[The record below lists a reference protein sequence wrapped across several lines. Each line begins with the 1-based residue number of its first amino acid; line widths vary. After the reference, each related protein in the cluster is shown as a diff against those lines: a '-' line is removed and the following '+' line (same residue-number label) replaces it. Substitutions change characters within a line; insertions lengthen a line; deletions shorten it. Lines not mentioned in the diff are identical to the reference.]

1 MTEEQKNRRT
11 ELARENGR
19 KSRGPVSPTGKY
31 ASSMNAIAT
40 GKHVKVHKEIFPECD
55 ILYSSDDRES
65 FVRLHHKHLKQ
76 YKPHSDCEHAV
87 LRQMT
92 CELFEFQRLSEV
104 ETLALQRNLDS
115 VLREHPDVNTRE
127 QLLQGFHRAA
137 GEDKTHRMLERK
149 KKGHLSAYNSL
160 QRNLI
165 QLRKN
170 FPMQPPEPIDI
181 SADSHMAET
190 DVPNPEVV
198 EEMLGMADRA
208 KNEPEFELPAYVLNL
223 LEDKAV
229 MAVIAPNYESEELLV
244 RFGRRKPPIAA

>member
-1 MTEEQKNRRT
+1 MTDEQKNRRT

-19 KSRGPVSPTGKY
+19 KSRGPVSPAGKY

-92 CELFEFQRLSEV
+92 CELFQYQRNCDV
-104 ETLALQRNLDS
+104 ETLALQRNLDD
-115 VLREHPDVNTRE
+115 VLREHPEVNMAQ

-137 GEDKTHRMLERK
+137 TEDKSHRFIERK

-181 SADSHMAET
+181 SADSNMIEPL
-190 DVPNPEVV
+190 VPDPEVV
-198 EEMLGMADRA
+198 EEMLGLADQA

-223 LEDKAV
+223 IENEQI
-229 MAVIAPNYESEELLV
+229 MAIVAPDYECDELLA
-244 RFGRRKPPIAA
+244 RFGRKKVPIAA

>member
-1 MTEEQKNRRT
+1 MTEEQKNRRA

-19 KSRGPVSPTGKY
+19 KSSGPVSPLGKY

-55 ILYSSDDRES
+55 ILYSTDDRES
-65 FVRLHHKHLKQ
+65 YVRLHQKHLKQ
-76 YKPHSDCEHAV
+76 YKPHSECEHSV
-87 LRQMT
+87 VRQMT
-92 CELFEFQRLSEV
+92 CELFDFQRLSEV
-104 ETLALQRNLDS
+104 ETLAIQRNLDT
-115 VLREHPDVNTRE
+115 VLREHPEVNQAE

-137 GEDKTHRMLERK
+137 TEDKTHRFLERK
-149 KKGHLSAYNSL
+149 KKGHLNAYNSL

-181 SADSHMAET
+181 SADSRMIEPL
-190 DVPNPEVV
+190 VPSPEVV
-198 EEMLGMADRA
+198 EEMLGMADQA

-223 LEDKAV
+223 LENV
-229 MAVIAPNYESEELLV
+229 QLMAIVAPGYEGEELLA
-244 RFGRRKPPIAA
+244 RFGRRKVPIAA

>member
-1 MTEEQKNRRT
+1 MTDEQKNRRA

-19 KSRGPVSPTGKY
+19 KSRGPVSPLGKY

-55 ILYSSDDRES
+55 ILYSTDDRES
-65 FVRLHHKHLKQ
+65 FVRLHQRHLKQ
-76 YKPHSDCEHAV
+76 YKPHSECEHSV
-87 LRQMT
+87 VRQMT
-92 CELFEFQRLSEV
+92 CELFDFQRLSEV
-104 ETLALQRNLDS
+104 ETLAIQRNLDS
-115 VLREHPDVNTRE
+115 VLREHPDVNQAE

-137 GEDKTHRMLERK
+137 TEDKMHRFLERK
-149 KKGHLSAYNSL
+149 KKGHLNAYNSM

-181 SADSHMAET
+181 SADSNMIE
-190 DVPNPEVV
+190 PLLPSPEVV
-198 EEMLGMADRA
+198 EEMLGMADQA

-223 LEDKAV
+223 LENEQL
-229 MAVIAPNYESEELLV
+229 MAIVAPTYECGEILV
-244 RFGRRKPPIAA
+244 RFGRRKPPVAA